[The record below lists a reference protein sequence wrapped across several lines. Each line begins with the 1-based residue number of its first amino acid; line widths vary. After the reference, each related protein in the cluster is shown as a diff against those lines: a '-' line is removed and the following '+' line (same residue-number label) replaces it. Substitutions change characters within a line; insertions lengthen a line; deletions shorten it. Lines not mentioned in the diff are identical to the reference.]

1 MPSITKKHNKNSFSF
16 KITVSCGYDEAYRK
30 KRHYKVWKAPEGW
43 SEQRA
48 EREAQRIAFEFEKA
62 IKQGYQPDNRKTFA
76 EYAAYVIDLKEH
88 MGTKHSTIQLYMHL
102 CERIL
107 PAIGHIKLTE
117 LRPNHLN
124 KLYISLQEDCT
135 KHTLD
140 NARAK
145 VDLGVLIKEH
155 KWSRAK
161 VARLAHLNGIT
172 ITTACRG
179 QVIRKTS
186 ADAIAAALKLP
197 TARLFDIIHN
207 TDHLAVKTVL
217 QHHRFISTVLSQAEK
232 EMLVPYNAASRATLP
247 RAKKKPIN
255 YFQPKDIQRIIQAL
269 ESEPLKW
276 KTITHLFIVTG
287 ARRGEIMGLKWHNVH
302 LDERYIKIEDNLR
315 YSKARGIYVE
325 TPKTEEIRFVA
336 IPEETA
342 ELLREYR
349 AEQEKL
355 RQLNGDRWQNDEGFL
370 FTRDDGRV
378 MHPDS
383 PTAWLTKFSRR
394 HDLPHVNPHAF
405 RHTVASVLIANHTD
419 VVTVSRQLGH
429 SNVTTTETYYAHLI
443 EESRVR
449 AGECIADV
457 MLRGYDGKGEK
468 LSS

>member
-1 MPSITKKHNKNSFSF
+1 MPSITKNQNKNGFSF

-88 MGTKHSTIQLYMHL
+88 TGTKHSTIQLYLHL

-145 VDLGVLIKEH
+145 VDLGALIKER

-161 VARLAHLNGIT
+161 VARLAHLNGVT
-172 ITTACRG
+172 ITTACRE

-287 ARRGEIMGLKWHNVH
+287 ARRGEIMGLKWLYGDNVF
-302 LDERYIKIEDNLR
+302 EK
-315 YSKARGIYVE
+315 RGIRRDRTGGSGKGRYLQG
-325 TPKTEEIRFVA
+325 KTGI
-336 IPEETA
+336 
-342 ELLREYR
+342 L
-349 AEQEKL
+349 K
-355 RQLNGDRWQNDEGFL
+355 
-370 FTRDDGRV
+370 RDG
-378 MHPDS
+378 PAS
-383 PTAWLTKFSRR
+383 
-394 HDLPHVNPHAF
+394 
-405 RHTVASVLIANHTD
+405 ASVSLKMFEREGVD
-419 VVTVSRQLGH
+419 VVGVLFFAPR
-429 SNVTTTETYYAHLI
+429 AA
-443 EESRVR
+443 ESPQEPR
-449 AGECIADV
+449 AASGACDI
-457 MLRGYDGKGEK
+457 GKPPK
-468 LSS
+468 A